1 MAEPRIQY
9 AKTSDGL
16 SIAFTIIGDGVP
28 LVFTTNIW
36 GDLNWY
42 SHDGSTRRTID
53 AIVGLGCRVVRYDG
67 RGMGSSDR
75 DTADF
80 SLATRLLDLEAVLDR
95 ARLDQFALCGYGQG
109 GPTALAYAAEHGS
122 RVTHLVLVNTFAV
135 GSDYYEQIPAMRFVT
150 SMTNIA
156 EEQWDLFTM
165 TLATA
170 AAEFKDPDLAKET
183 ARMFRSGMSPDGM
196 LAFMKASSHIDLR
209 DVLPGITTPTL
220 VVEDR
225 SGFVLT
231 QDIQRALASGIPG
244 AEFSVVDSYVS
255 AVGEYLGLP
264 NRESTATEPQLPITT
279 GTAIIFFADI
289 VDSAALTER
298 LGDAAFREKARELD
312 EALRSIIHE
321 TEGTPVEGKLLG
333 DGVLSVF
340 TSAKNA
346 IEAALR
352 FGRAAESVGLGLHL
366 GIHAGDVIEE
376 DGNVFGGAVNIAARV
391 AAESA
396 PGEVLV
402 SQTVRDL
409 ARTSAGVAFED
420 AGERTLKG
428 VSDTVRVWRVHQA

>member
-346 IEAALR
+346 IEAAMR
-352 FGRAAESVGLGLHL
+352 FGKAAESAGLGLHV

>member
-1 MAEPRIQY
+1 MEPRIQY

-36 GDLNWY
+36 GDVNWY

-53 AIVGLGCRVVRYDG
+53 EIASLGCRIVRYDG

-109 GPTALAYAAEHGS
+109 GPTACAYAAEHGS

-376 DGNVFGGAVNIAARV
+376 DGNVFGGAVNSAARV

>member
-53 AIVGLGCRVVRYDG
+53 AIVSLGCRVVRYDG

-75 DTADF
+75 GTADF

-95 ARLDQFALCGYGQG
+95 ARLDQFALCGYGHG
-109 GPTALAYAAEHGS
+109 GPTAASYAAEHGN

-289 VDSAALTER
+289 VDSTALTER

-428 VSDTVRVWRVHQA
+428 VGDPVRMWRVTAV